1 MRRQIAA
8 SAAGFAVMLVA
19 ACSSDPTPTPTPA
32 PASSAQQARVVGGSE
47 VDRSSAE
54 STALAFARMYA
65 AGDLPHACELANAD
79 GRESIGS
86 KCDRQQ
92 SWSTT
97 VTLVGQCQSGTET
110 AFHFEAPTGSLN
122 REGDLVVWVNDGA
135 GMWMVAAASTP
146 ASTATSPMGCDSTES
161 SSVGSAGS
169 VASTS
174 ASG

>member
-1 MRRQIAA
+1 MRRQIATI
-8 SAAGFAVMLVA
+8 AAALAVMLAA
-19 ACSSDPTPTPTPA
+19 ACSSDPTPVPA
-32 PASSAQQARVVGGSE
+32 PASSGQQTATDGGSE
-47 VDRSSAE
+47 VDRSSAK
-54 STALAFARMYA
+54 STAFAFARMYA
-65 AGDLPHACELANAD
+65 AGDVPHACELANAD
-79 GRESIGS
+79 GRKSIGS

-110 AFHFEAPTGSLN
+110 AFHFDAPTGSLN

-161 SSVGSAGS
+161 SAVGSAGS